1 MSRIG
6 NKIITVP
13 EGVTVEIADDNTVTV
28 TGSKGTLV
36 KQFSPVISFKQE
48 GNEITVVRSSEEKHV
63 KQLHG
68 TTRALLANMI
78 EGVHNGYSKTLEIV
92 GIGYRGQMKGNT
104 LVLNIGF
111 SHQVEIEAEEGVKV
125 ETPNPNTIVV
135 SGIDKECVGQMAALI
150 RSKKK
155 PEPYKPQLRRWQHK
169 ARFRNQHFVP
179 RIDKRADAQIQRFGA
194 THCYQHLGFRVILNT
209 NWVFLSTTT
218 FSPRLS
224 TRSDRAA

>member
-36 KQFSPVISFKQE
+36 KQFSPAISFKQE

-78 EGVHNGYSKTLEIV
+78 EGVHNGYSKT
-92 GIGYRGQMKGNT
+92 YRGQMKGNT

-135 SGIDKECVGQMAALI
+135 SGIDKERVGQMAALI

-155 PEPYKPQLRRWQHK
+155 PEPYKGK
-169 ARFRNQHFVP
+169 GIKYSDE
-179 RIDKRADAQIQRFGA
+179 RIIRKEGKTAGKK
-194 THCYQHLGFRVILNT
+194 
-209 NWVFLSTTT
+209 
-218 FSPRLS
+218 
-224 TRSDRAA
+224 

>member
-36 KQFSPVISFKQE
+36 KQFSPAISFKQE
-48 GNEITVVRSSEEKHV
+48 GNEIT
-63 KQLHG
+63 
-68 TTRALLANMI
+68 ANMI

-135 SGIDKECVGQMAALI
+135 SGIDKERVGQMAALI

-155 PEPYKPQLRRWQHK
+155 PEPYKGK
-169 ARFRNQHFVP
+169 GIKYSDE
-179 RIDKRADAQIQRFGA
+179 RIIRKEGKTAGKK
-194 THCYQHLGFRVILNT
+194 
-209 NWVFLSTTT
+209 
-218 FSPRLS
+218 
-224 TRSDRAA
+224 

>member
-36 KQFSPVISFKQE
+36 KQFSPAISFKQE

-78 EGVHNGYSKTLEIV
+78 EGV

-135 SGIDKECVGQMAALI
+135 SGIDKERVGQMAALI

-155 PEPYKPQLRRWQHK
+155 PEPYKGK
-169 ARFRNQHFVP
+169 GIKYSDE
-179 RIDKRADAQIQRFGA
+179 RIIRKEGKTAGKK
-194 THCYQHLGFRVILNT
+194 
-209 NWVFLSTTT
+209 
-218 FSPRLS
+218 
-224 TRSDRAA
+224 

>member
-36 KQFSPVISFKQE
+36 KQFSPAISFKQE

-68 TTRALLANMI
+68 TTRALL
-78 EGVHNGYSKTLEIV
+78 
-92 GIGYRGQMKGNT
+92 
-104 LVLNIGF
+104 
-111 SHQVEIEAEEGVKV
+111 EGVKV

-135 SGIDKECVGQMAALI
+135 SGIDKERVGQMAALI

-155 PEPYKPQLRRWQHK
+155 PEPYKGK
-169 ARFRNQHFVP
+169 GIKYSDE
-179 RIDKRADAQIQRFGA
+179 RIIRKEGKTAGKK
-194 THCYQHLGFRVILNT
+194 
-209 NWVFLSTTT
+209 
-218 FSPRLS
+218 
-224 TRSDRAA
+224 

>member
-78 EGVHNGYSKTLEIV
+78 EGVHNGYEKNLEIV
-92 GIGYRGQMKGNT
+92 GIGYRGAMQGNK
-104 LVLNIGF
+104 LVLNVGY
-111 SHQVEIEAEEGVKV
+111 SHQVEIEGEEGVKI
-125 ETPNPNTIVV
+125 ETPTQTTIKV
-135 SGIDKECVGQMAALI
+135 SGISKERVGEIAARI
-150 RSKKK
+150 RAVKK
-155 PEPYKPQLRRWQHK
+155 PEPYKGK
-169 ARFRNQHFVP
+169 GIKYVDE
-179 RIDKRADAQIQRFGA
+179 RIIRKEGKTAGKK
-194 THCYQHLGFRVILNT
+194 
-209 NWVFLSTTT
+209 
-218 FSPRLS
+218 
-224 TRSDRAA
+224 

>member
-78 EGVHNGYSKTLEIV
+78 EGVHVGFKKELEIV

-104 LVLNIGF
+104 LVLNIGY
-111 SHQVEIEAEEGVKV
+111 SHPVEIEGEEGVTI
-125 ETPNPNTIVV
+125 ETPSNTKIVV
-135 SGIDKECVGQMAALI
+135 SGISKERVGQVAAQI
-150 RSKKK
+150 REVRK
-155 PEPYKPQLRRWQHK
+155 PEPYKGK
-169 ARFRNQHFVP
+169 GIKYSDE
-179 RIDKRADAQIQRFGA
+179 RIIRKEGKTAGKK
-194 THCYQHLGFRVILNT
+194 
-209 NWVFLSTTT
+209 
-218 FSPRLS
+218 
-224 TRSDRAA
+224 